1 MIIGVFFCCFLF
13 AYIKRMPG
21 NKSQPV
27 DCLSGISS
35 IPAGKI
41 DAVISLEYESW
52 IVTGQYRG
60 CRLAADRRNEY

>member
-1 MIIGVFFCCFLF
+1 MIAGVFFCCFLF

-21 NKSQPV
+21 NKSQSV

-41 DAVISLEYESW
+41 SAYYHSITNFIMCYGGFRICGKV
-52 IVTGQYRG
+52 G
-60 CRLAADRRNEY
+60 RR